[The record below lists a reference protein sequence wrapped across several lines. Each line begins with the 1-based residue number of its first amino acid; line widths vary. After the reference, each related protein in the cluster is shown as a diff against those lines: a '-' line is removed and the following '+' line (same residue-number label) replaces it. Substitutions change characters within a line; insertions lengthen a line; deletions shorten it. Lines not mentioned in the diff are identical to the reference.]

1 MPSCTIGMC
10 TRLVLCLVLQVVEWG
25 ERMMIY
31 PAQFGLVLCLVVLLV
46 CVLDWSYA

>member
-1 MPSCTIGMC
+1 MGSDGGFHWCS
-10 TRLVLCLVLQVVEWG
+10 VLWG